1 VLIQDLEQKLD
12 IGLVELGNLIVNSYN
27 SKKMVYLDSI
37 EAILYEA
44 HAYGMREEVL
54 DGAKRI
60 MMHDSKIDLKSA
72 YEQAFQS
79 VIINNRAKIQNISN

>member
-1 VLIQDLEQKLD
+1 
-12 IGLVELGNLIVNSYN
+12 
-27 SKKMVYLDSI
+27 MVYLDSI

-79 VIINNRAKIQNISN
+79 VIINNRANIQNISN

>member
-1 VLIQDLEQKLD
+1 VLIQELDQKLD

-79 VIINNRAKIQNISN
+79 VIINNRANIQNISN